1 MEGLKKFFEFDKHP
15 TTTVGTEIR
24 GGLITFMAM
33 AYILIVNPQ
42 ILSAS
47 GMPAD
52 AVFVATAI
60 ASGVATILMGVY
72 AKLPFALAPGM
83 GLNAYFAYSVCLGLG
98 KSWSFALTCVL
109 VEGVIFIIL
118 SLTGVREAIFK
129 SIPKNLRHA
138 VSIGIGLFIAF
149 IGLINA
155 KIVVPSA
162 ATTVAHY
169 DFASNTGTFGS
180 VGITVLLA
188 ILGIL
193 FTGILIYK
201 NVPGNLLWGILATWI
216 VGVILQLTG
225 IYQPNPELGA
235 YSLFPDFSSGLVGIG
250 AIKSTLLQYDFS
262 VLGSG
267 DFWFAV
273 FAFLFV
279 DIFDTLGTLTGCAI
293 QGQMLDEN
301 GNLPNMKK
309 ALLVD
314 AVGTTLGSGLGTSTI
329 TTFVESSTG
338 ISAGARTGLAAVV
351 TGVLFLLS
359 PLLSPI
365 FLAIPSFA
373 TAPALVLVGFFML
386 KGSAAEIDWNDAGEG
401 IPAFLTLLFM
411 VLAYSIATG
420 IAWGFVSYVAINLG
434 ILILGGKKTKK
445 ISPVMIVLAIL
456 FVIKFAIFPV

>member
-1 MEGLKKFFEFDKHP
+1 MDSLRRFFNLEQHG
-15 TTTVGTEIR
+15 TTVGTEIR
-24 GGLITFMAM
+24 GGVITFMAM
-33 AYILIVNPQ
+33 VYILIVNPS

-60 ASGVATILMGVY
+60 ASGVATILMGIY

-98 KSWSFALTCVL
+98 KSWQFALTCVL
-109 VEGVIFIIL
+109 IEGVIFIVL
-118 SLTGVREAIFK
+118 SLTGVREAIFRA
-129 SIPKNLRHA
+129 IPQSLRYG

-169 DFASNTGTFGS
+169 DFASNIATFNS
-180 VGITVLLA
+180 EGINVMLA
-188 ILGIL
+188 ILGIII
-193 FTGILIYK
+193 TGILIYK
-201 NVPGNLLWGILATWI
+201 KVPGNLLWGILGTWI
-216 VGVILQLTG
+216 VGMICQALGL
-225 IYQPNPELGA
+225 YQPNPELGA
-235 YSLFPDFSSGLVGIG
+235 YSLFPNFSGGITG
-250 AIKSTLLQYDFS
+250 ISAVTQTLFQFEFSAIAT
-262 VLGSG
+262 GE
-267 DFWFAV
+267 FWFAV

-293 QGQMLDEN
+293 QGGMLDEE
-301 GNLPNMKK
+301 GNLPNMKQ
-309 ALLVD
+309 ALMTD
-314 AVGTTLGSGLGTSTI
+314 ALGTTLGSCLGTSTV

-338 ISAGARTGLAAVV
+338 ISAGARTGLSAVV
-351 TGVLFLLS
+351 TGILFLMSL
-359 PLLSPI
+359 LLSPI

-386 KGSAAEIDWNDAGEG
+386 QSSASQVDWKDPSEG
-401 IPAFLTLLFM
+401 IPAFLTLIMM

-420 IAWGFVSYVAINLG
+420 IAWGFVSYVGINLVVKYVF
-434 ILILGGKKTKK
+434 KKEKQL
-445 ISPVMIVLAIL
+445 SPVMIVLAVL
-456 FVIKFAIFPV
+456 FIVKFAFFPV

>member
-1 MEGLKKFFEFDKHP
+1 MDSLRRFFNLEQHG
-15 TTTVGTEIR
+15 TTVGTEVR
-24 GGLITFMAM
+24 GGVITFMAM
-33 AYILIVNPQ
+33 VYILIVNPS

-60 ASGVATILMGVY
+60 ASGVATILMGIY

-98 KSWSFALTCVL
+98 KSWQFALTCVL
-109 VEGVIFIIL
+109 IEGVIFIVL
-118 SLTGVREAIFK
+118 SLTGVREAIFRA
-129 SIPKNLRHA
+129 IPQSLRYG

-169 DFASNTGTFGS
+169 DFASNIATFNS
-180 VGITVLLA
+180 EGINVMLA
-188 ILGIL
+188 ILGIII
-193 FTGILIYK
+193 TGILIYK
-201 NVPGNLLWGILATWI
+201 KVPGNLLWGILGTWI
-216 VGVILQLTG
+216 VGMICQALGL
-225 IYQPNPELGA
+225 YQPNPELGA
-235 YSLFPDFSSGLVGIG
+235 YSLFPNFSGGITG
-250 AIKSTLLQYDFS
+250 ISAVTQTLFQFEFSAIAT
-262 VLGSG
+262 GE
-267 DFWFAV
+267 FWFAV

-293 QGQMLDEN
+293 QGGMLDEE
-301 GNLPNMKK
+301 GNLPNMKQ
-309 ALLVD
+309 ALMTD
-314 AVGTTLGSGLGTSTI
+314 ALGTTLGSCLGTSTV

-338 ISAGARTGLAAVV
+338 ISAGARTGLSAVV
-351 TGVLFLLS
+351 TGILFLMSL
-359 PLLSPI
+359 LLSPI

-386 KGSAAEIDWNDAGEG
+386 QSSASQVDWKDPSEG
-401 IPAFLTLLFM
+401 IPAFLTLIMM

-420 IAWGFVSYVAINLG
+420 IAWGFVSYVGINLVVKYVF
-434 ILILGGKKTKK
+434 KKEKQL
-445 ISPVMIVLAIL
+445 SPVMIVLAVL
-456 FVIKFAIFPV
+456 FIVKFAFFPV

>member
-1 MEGLKKFFEFDKHP
+1 MDSLRRFFNLEQHG
-15 TTTVGTEIR
+15 TTVGTEVR
-24 GGLITFMAM
+24 GGVITFMAM
-33 AYILIVNPQ
+33 VYILIVNPS

-60 ASGVATILMGVY
+60 ASGVATILMGIY

-98 KSWSFALTCVL
+98 KSWQFALTCVL
-109 VEGVIFIIL
+109 IEGVIFIVL
-118 SLTGVREAIFK
+118 SLTGVREAIFRA
-129 SIPKNLRHA
+129 IPQSLRYG

-169 DFASNTGTFGS
+169 DFASNIATFNS
-180 VGITVLLA
+180 EGITVMLA
-188 ILGIL
+188 ILGIII
-193 FTGILIYK
+193 TGILIYK
-201 NVPGNLLWGILATWI
+201 KVPGNLLWGILGTWI
-216 VGVILQLTG
+216 VGMICQALGL
-225 IYQPNPELGA
+225 YQPNPELGA
-235 YSLFPDFSSGLVGIG
+235 YSLFPNFSGGITG
-250 AIKSTLLQYDFS
+250 ISAVTQTLFQFEFSAIAT
-262 VLGSG
+262 GE
-267 DFWFAV
+267 FWFAV

-293 QGQMLDEN
+293 QGGMLDEE
-301 GNLPNMKK
+301 GNLPNMKQ
-309 ALLVD
+309 ALMTD
-314 AVGTTLGSGLGTSTI
+314 ALGTTLGSCLGTSTV

-338 ISAGARTGLAAVV
+338 ISAGARTGLSAVV
-351 TGVLFLLS
+351 TGILFLMSL
-359 PLLSPI
+359 LLSPI

-386 KGSAAEIDWNDAGEG
+386 QSSASQVDWKDPSEG
-401 IPAFLTLLFM
+401 IPAFLTLIMM

-420 IAWGFVSYVAINLG
+420 IAWGFVSYVGINLVVKYVF
-434 ILILGGKKTKK
+434 KKEKQL
-445 ISPVMIVLAIL
+445 SPVMIVLAVL
-456 FVIKFAIFPV
+456 FIVKFAFFPV

>member
-1 MEGLKKFFEFDKHP
+1 MDSLRRFFNLEQHG
-15 TTTVGTEIR
+15 TTVGTEIR
-24 GGLITFMAM
+24 GGVITFMAM
-33 AYILIVNPQ
+33 VYILIVNPS

-60 ASGVATILMGVY
+60 ASGVATILMGIY

-98 KSWSFALTCVL
+98 KSWQFALTCVL
-109 VEGVIFIIL
+109 IEGVIFIVL
-118 SLTGVREAIFK
+118 SLTGVREAIFRA
-129 SIPKNLRHA
+129 IPQSLRYG

-169 DFASNTGTFGS
+169 DFASNIATFNS
-180 VGITVLLA
+180 EGITVMLA
-188 ILGIL
+188 ILGIII
-193 FTGILIYK
+193 TGILIYK
-201 NVPGNLLWGILATWI
+201 KVPGNLLWGILGTWI
-216 VGVILQLTG
+216 VGMICQALGL
-225 IYQPNPELGA
+225 YQPNPELGA
-235 YSLFPDFSSGLVGIG
+235 YSLFPNFSGGITG
-250 AIKSTLLQYDFS
+250 ISAVTQTLFQFEFSAIAT
-262 VLGSG
+262 GE
-267 DFWFAV
+267 FWFAV

-293 QGQMLDEN
+293 QGGMLDEE
-301 GNLPNMKK
+301 GNLPNMKQ
-309 ALLVD
+309 ALMTD
-314 AVGTTLGSGLGTSTI
+314 ALGTTLGSCLGTSTV

-338 ISAGARTGLAAVV
+338 ISAGARTGLSAVV
-351 TGVLFLLS
+351 TGILFLMSL
-359 PLLSPI
+359 LLSPI

-386 KGSAAEIDWNDAGEG
+386 QSSASQVDWKDPSEG
-401 IPAFLTLLFM
+401 IPAFLTLIMM

-420 IAWGFVSYVAINLG
+420 IAWGFVSYVGINLVVKYVF
-434 ILILGGKKTKK
+434 KKEKQL
-445 ISPVMIVLAIL
+445 SPVMIVLAVL
-456 FVIKFAIFPV
+456 FIVKFAFFPV